1 MGKDNRRWEDFGDRE
16 DTTVISDDTIKR
28 TKIRNG
34 ENSNYKNAADE
45 YERQARARDDYERL
59 VRRSAERDRRLNTNG
74 GDRIYDGYER
84 SGMTYDRHRN
94 YSYNNWDQ
102 YYNDYQQDPY
112 GGGQYGNGYYG
123 DQQGQDPY
131 GGAVDDERAMRARNL
146 AREAQYKDLR
156 AQQDELRRLREE
168 GTKEN
173 RQRRGRHPKNDRKA
187 RKKAQKAA
195 ARAAKK
201 KGGFGRKIRKLI
213 AILLILLLVFSG
225 YFLILCSHFDKVD
238 TGNSDFAID
247 PGVEDSLG
255 GFLSG
260 YRNIAVLG
268 SDARS
273 NEPLDGSRTDA
284 IIILSIKRSNGDIN
298 MISIMRDSFLKQ
310 ENSEHDLILDKITHA
325 HHWAGGVGTVAA
337 LNRSLDLNI
346 KEYIIF
352 NWQAVADTVDAL
364 GGITVD
370 IQKNEI
376 RDLNKWGPE
385 TGRNVG
391 REYKSITSTGV
402 QEIDGVQATTYCR
415 IRKTSGGDPG
425 RGNRYK
431 KVMAAVMKKAI
442 TSPWKLNSLAND
454 VFPNIR
460 TNMSG
465 PAMLGAV
472 LRAPGYDIKKSYG
485 WPKKY
490 YGGILSSGLW
500 YAVPRTLEWNVKWL
514 HKNAF
519 GQDDYNVSDTC
530 REISNEIIYQ
540 TGVQ

>member
-1 MGKDNRRWEDFGDRE
+1 MTGTGIIHITIGISTITIISRIHTAADS
-16 DTTVISDDTIKR
+16 TVTVITAISK
-28 TKIRNG
+28 
-34 ENSNYKNAADE
+34 
-45 YERQARARDDYERL
+45 
-59 VRRSAERDRRLNTNG
+59 DR
-74 GDRIYDGYER
+74 
-84 SGMTYDRHRN
+84 
-94 YSYNNWDQ
+94 
-102 YYNDYQQDPY
+102 
-112 GGGQYGNGYYG
+112 
-123 DQQGQDPY
+123 
-131 GGAVDDERAMRARNL
+131 MRARNL

-310 ENSEHDLILDKITHA
+310 ENSEHDLIRWMLL
-325 HHWAGGVGTVAA
+325 AA
-337 LNRSLDLNI
+337 SRS
-346 KEYIIF
+346 
-352 NWQAVADTVDAL
+352 
-364 GGITVD
+364 
-370 IQKNEI
+370 
-376 RDLNKWGPE
+376 
-385 TGRNVG
+385 
-391 REYKSITSTGV
+391 
-402 QEIDGVQATTYCR
+402 TY
-415 IRKTSGGDPG
+415 RKMRS
-425 RGNRYK
+425 
-431 KVMAAVMKKAI
+431 AI
-442 TSPWKLNSLAND
+442 
-454 VFPNIR
+454 
-460 TNMSG
+460 
-465 PAMLGAV
+465 
-472 LRAPGYDIKKSYG
+472 
-485 WPKKY
+485 
-490 YGGILSSGLW
+490 
-500 YAVPRTLEWNVKWL
+500 
-514 HKNAF
+514 
-519 GQDDYNVSDTC
+519 
-530 REISNEIIYQ
+530 
-540 TGVQ
+540 